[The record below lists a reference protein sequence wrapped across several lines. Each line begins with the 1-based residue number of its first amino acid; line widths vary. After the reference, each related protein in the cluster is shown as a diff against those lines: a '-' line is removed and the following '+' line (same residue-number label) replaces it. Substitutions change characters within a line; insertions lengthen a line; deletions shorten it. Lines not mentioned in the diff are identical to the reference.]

1 MRRLT
6 DRQRA
11 ILDWIVGFA
20 QEHGMP
26 PTLREIGRQFGISSP
41 GVLGHL
47 RALERK
53 GHLKRGNLG
62 ARSIEIPSM
71 NRRAG
76 GDSVRIPKVGRI
88 AAGLPL
94 LAVENIEGSV
104 TVDRSMAPSRAAQY
118 FALEVTGDSM
128 IGDGIHEGDTVIV
141 RKQETAQDGD
151 VVVALVGDEG
161 TLKRF
166 YREKRGIR
174 LQPSNPRMKPI
185 YARDV
190 TIQGVAEGVIR
201 KLTRHRL
208 S

>member
-1 MRRLT
+1 MKGLT

-11 ILDWIVGFA
+11 ILDWIVDFT

-26 PTLREIGRQFGISSP
+26 PTLREIGREFGISSP

-53 GHLKRGNLG
+53 GYLKRGSLG
-62 ARSIEIPSM
+62 ARSLEITFM
-71 NRRAG
+71 NRQVG
-76 GDSVRIPKVGRI
+76 GDSVRIPKVGRV
-88 AAGLPL
+88 AAGLPV

-104 TVDRSMAPSRAAQY
+104 TVDRSMAPSRSAQY
-118 FALEVTGDSM
+118 FALQVTGDSM
-128 IGDGIHEGDTVIV
+128 IGDGIYEGDTVIV

-151 VVVALVGDEG
+151 VIVALIGDEG

-166 YREKRGIR
+166 FRQKRRIR

-185 YARDV
+185 YTRDV
-190 TIQGVAEGVIR
+190 VIQGVVEGVIR